1 MLTSVQITAQ
11 LANTQSITIED
22 SFRNVMSMG
31 RYFYYQILPGST
43 DSFAYLDSLTIRLES
58 VFGDADLLVSMTKP
72 FPRFDDTDAQS
83 TSRQTSR
90 FDQVTLQKSENFT
103 LGNKPIYIGVYA
115 STLAVYEL
123 KFDAKQS
130 LTYQIK
136 LERATPLVDSLAVP
150 IKYMQEYE
158 ESFFSFAPWWSASEN
173 RTVVLVADVIFNSIF
188 FYCKL
193 NDFPQ
198 AYTTDLQDQRDVIAI
213 YP

>member
-83 TSRQTSR
+83 TSR
-90 FDQVTLQKSENFT
+90 
-103 LGNKPIYIGVYA
+103 
-115 STLAVYEL
+115 
-123 KFDAKQS
+123 
-130 LTYQIK
+130 
-136 LERATPLVDSLAVP
+136 
-150 IKYMQEYE
+150 
-158 ESFFSFAPWWSASEN
+158 
-173 RTVVLVADVIFNSIF
+173 
-188 FYCKL
+188 
-193 NDFPQ
+193 
-198 AYTTDLQDQRDVIAI
+198 
-213 YP
+213 